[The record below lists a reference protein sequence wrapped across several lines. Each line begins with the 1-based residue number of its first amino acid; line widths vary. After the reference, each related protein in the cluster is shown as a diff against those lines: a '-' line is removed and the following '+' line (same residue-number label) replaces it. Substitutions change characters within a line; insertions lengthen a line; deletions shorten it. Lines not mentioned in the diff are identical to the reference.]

1 MLRGSIV
8 TVKAGER
15 GYDTCDEQL
24 SAVARSLHR
33 EWDSPELWS
42 SIVAG
47 IRAHDQLALHDDG
60 AHFEP
65 FGSFLKC
72 VLVTKS

>member
-1 MLRGSIV
+1 V
-8 TVKAGER
+8 AVKAGER
-15 GYDTCDEQL
+15 GCEAPDEEL

-33 EWDSPELWS
+33 EWHSPELWP
-42 SIVAG
+42 SIEAG
-47 IRAHDQLALHDDG
+47 MLAHDQLALHADG

>member
-1 MLRGSIV
+1 V
-8 TVKAGER
+8 TVKVGER
-15 GYDTCDEQL
+15 DYDELDEDL
-24 SAVARSLHR
+24 SIVARSLHR
-33 EWDSPELWS
+33 EWHSPGLWP

-47 IRAHDQLALHDDG
+47 IRANDQLALHADG